1 MNASATY
8 ETTLD
13 LESFEALQ
21 AALGR
26 RTTRPVFEL
35 RVSDRCTMLVH
46 VDWSDGDRLGIS
58 APRCCAA
65 ATCRRGAP

>member
-8 ETTLD
+8 ETT
-13 LESFEALQ
+13 F
-21 AALGR
+21 
-26 RTTRPVFEL
+26 